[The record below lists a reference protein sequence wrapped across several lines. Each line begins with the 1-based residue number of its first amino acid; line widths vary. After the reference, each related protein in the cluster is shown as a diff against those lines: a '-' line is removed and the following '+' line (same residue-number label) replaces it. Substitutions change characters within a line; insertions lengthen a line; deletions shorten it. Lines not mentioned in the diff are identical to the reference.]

1 MSVPAAP
8 RLHPGTN
15 PTTNR
20 RAAVAPALAITAVST
35 ANRQAIPQVAA
46 AVDQL
51 REVFGPVQVIY
62 AAEGGRELG
71 EAPDPGVIAH
81 PPHVPIKLRKRG
93 TV

>member
-1 MSVPAAP
+1 MSVQAAP

-20 RAAVAPALAITAVST
+20 HGPVAPALAVTAVSR
-35 ANRQAIPQVAA
+35 NRQTMPIIAA
-46 AVDQL
+46 VVDQL
-51 REVFGPVQVIY
+51 REVFGPVQVVF
-62 AAEGGRELG
+62 ASEGGKNLGRE
-71 EAPDPGVIAH
+71 PPPGVIAY